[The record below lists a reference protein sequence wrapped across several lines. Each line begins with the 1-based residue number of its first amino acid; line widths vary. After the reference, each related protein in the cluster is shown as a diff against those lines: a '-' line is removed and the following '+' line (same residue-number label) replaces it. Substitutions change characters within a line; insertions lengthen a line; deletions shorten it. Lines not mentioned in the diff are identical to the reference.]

1 MDDMAHYV
9 ADDELAVGPL
19 SELGW
24 EISTVS
30 WSDPA
35 VDWNEFE
42 LAVLRTT
49 WDYQQRPDEFLRT
62 LEVIDRSRASLEN
75 PLEVVKWNLDKRY
88 LREIE
93 SCGVPIVPTIWD
105 GIYDQRS
112 FHRWVADLG
121 ADELIVKPNVSATAM
136 HTYRLSEYDPELEG
150 VFAGRP
156 FMVQPFLQSI
166 VGTGEY
172 SVFYFGGKYSHT
184 ILKAPKADDFRV
196 QEEHGGIISG
206 VEPSEGLMAAA
217 NKAISAIGRSL
228 LYSRVDLVLDATG
241 QFVLMELE
249 LIEPAL
255 YLRMDDGAPARFA
268 TAIDKWMSPGR

>member
-1 MDDMAHYV
+1 
-9 ADDELAVGPL
+9 
-19 SELGW
+19 
-24 EISTVS
+24 
-30 WSDPA
+30 
-35 VDWNEFE
+35 
-42 LAVLRTT
+42 
-49 WDYQQRPDEFLRT
+49 
-62 LEVIDRSRASLEN
+62 
-75 PLEVVKWNLDKRY
+75 
-88 LREIE
+88 
-93 SCGVPIVPTIWD
+93 
-105 GIYDQRS
+105 
-112 FHRWVADLG
+112 
-121 ADELIVKPNVSATAM
+121 
-136 HTYRLSEYDPELEG
+136 
-150 VFAGRP
+150 
-156 FMVQPFLQSI
+156 MVQPFLQSI